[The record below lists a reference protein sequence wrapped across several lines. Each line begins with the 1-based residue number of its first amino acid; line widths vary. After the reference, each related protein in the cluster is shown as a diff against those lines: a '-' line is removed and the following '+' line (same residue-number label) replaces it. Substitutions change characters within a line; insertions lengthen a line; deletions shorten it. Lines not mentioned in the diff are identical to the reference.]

1 MTSQF
6 TLKRAEM
13 QMSTPDP
20 TVTTRQYC
28 ASGRERDAGLLYES
42 GYKTRMKKKKK
53 RYLIDVQ
60 LSIEKKL
67 ARPPDTAKLR

>member
-1 MTSQF
+1 MLTKNLLNCGGITSRF

-28 ASGRERDAGLLYES
+28 ASGRERDSGRLYES
-42 GYKTRMKKKKK
+42 GYKKKN
-53 RYLIDVQ
+53 
-60 LSIEKKL
+60 EKNG
-67 ARPPDTAKLR
+67 T